1 MGKVWRQMA
10 AVWGIFLDR
19 KLLQY
24 NVFGGMFDQ
33 LSIRVSWIFSS
44 CELSVTLKK
53 EFFWDFLFSLFPVV
67 HCQITIDEDF
77 LQL

>member
-24 NVFGGMFDQ
+24 NAFGGMFDQ
-33 LSIRVSWIFSS
+33 LSKRVSWIFSS

-53 EFFWDFLFSLFPVV
+53 SSFGIFYFLFSR
-67 HCQITIDEDF
+67 
-77 LQL
+77 